1 MLESLFVFSSSS
13 CWWECV
19 LGLEGTDYKA
29 ETGFEF
35 FALDFQ
41 DLIPPL
47 SFLLFCFCCIWFT
60 ELSGEV
66 RPPVCKTQEDSD
78 ETSREEGRG
87 PRDGGVQLGKVLPS
101 ARLRPVGV
109 PPLGPTSAAKFN
121 LGFL

>member
-19 LGLEGTDYKA
+19 LGLEGTNYKA

-47 SFLLFCFCCIWFT
+47 SLTAVLSLLY
-60 ELSGEV
+60 LV
-66 RPPVCKTQEDSD
+66 HRTQWGGS
-78 ETSREEGRG
+78 SPSLQNPGR
-87 PRDGGVQLGKVLPS
+87 Q
-101 ARLRPVGV
+101 
-109 PPLGPTSAAKFN
+109 
-121 LGFL
+121 

>member
-1 MLESLFVFSSSS
+1 MRWGWKAQTARQKPVWGFSR
-13 CWWECV
+13 
-19 LGLEGTDYKA
+19 
-29 ETGFEF
+29 
-35 FALDFQ
+35 
-41 DLIPPL
+41 LISKT
-47 SFLLFCFCCIWFT
+47 SFLLYLYCCFVLVVICFT

-101 ARLRPVGV
+101 ARLSSVGV